1 MHCVCGPLMSTSAAS
16 LACFSA
22 STALACVFTHLSHS
36 DAVLFGLR
44 SLTLYCGSG
53 GSAGVSGGGDGG

>member
-1 MHCVCGPLMSTSAAS
+1 MRTSAAS